1 MKLQRK
7 SQVMAVSKND
17 RNCVIYCRVS
27 TDKETQEMSL
37 KRQEEELKQLA
48 VSLNFVHVMTFNDQH
63 SGFDIDRD
71 GLLDLLEYVRD
82 EEVDAVLIQD
92 ETRLGRGNARMAV
105 LHLFNKTDTAIYS
118 HADSGKIAL
127 NEMDTMLLEILA
139 IVEEYQRK
147 LHNAKIKRGMNRA
160 VKNGYRPERN
170 LKNTGN
176 AEGRERIEVP
186 VNEIVSLRS
195 KGLTYDEI
203 TTVLKGLG
211 HDISKATVHR
221 RYKEYEEE
229 QKS

>member
-1 MKLQRK
+1 
-7 SQVMAVSKND
+7 MAVSNKD
-17 RNCVIYCRVS
+17 KNCVIYCRVS
-27 TDKETQEMSL
+27 TEKEAQEMSL

-48 VSLNFVHVMTFNDQH
+48 VSLNLRHVMTFNDQH

-82 EEVDAVLIQD
+82 EEIDAVLIQD

-105 LHLFNKTDTAIYS
+105 LHLLNKTDTAIFS
-118 HADSGKIAL
+118 HADSGKIDL

-160 VKNGYRPERN
+160 VRNGYRPERN

-176 AEGRERIEVP
+176 AEGRERIDVP
-186 VNEIVSLRS
+186 VSEIVSLRD

-203 TTVLKGLG
+203 TGVLKGLG